1 MNKRTV
7 TIGPVFLVISASVAQ
22 ALQASQKDY
31 PHLPDSTQL
40 EVDMNL
46 LNDQSGVP
54 AVVADNE
61 QNPHKLF
68 LYTPSYS
75 LELDEIEE
83 TKNGYRIKQIEPVNV
98 QMYDRLAQGSL
109 SLSATRWHLCTQEK
123 EIPSG
128 QSSHWQVIEKEWQ
141 LLQEQI
147 EQLREL
153 ARRDAAPV
161 LAHSLLPSQHERY
174 LDLAASLLELTHS
187 LKNETNEV
195 LLSAQQ
201 AAVALLREGKAA
213 NPYLLTVLVDHSYQP
228 YEEATIP
235 LVAGELSS
243 EQEEILQKG
252 LSVPDLLLIH
262 TAPAAEHI
270 KAIAELIHA
279 CSAKKQ
285 HVLLATST
293 EQRLED
299 VLGRLPD
306 ELLSLRLDQ
315 QEDELSTNSTGAR
328 PVKAWAR
335 QMRRQILEKTEAA
348 LPPLSRL
355 VVSKKTIDQWIE
367 RLQRHMATLS
377 DEATKQQVSLLRQ
390 RMSTIEQFI
399 STPFMPTLLELAAAV
414 QQLEENLAQQ
424 KNRLETF
431 NERQKPALGRLFHGV
446 DQLAQGWLKR
456 QQGVVDSLQAEYEA
470 KKRMYQ
476 QAQETMLQIVRDDL
490 EYVWCQQ
497 RIQEIEAEYATALA
511 EATKA
516 ATILQDTVRELVP
529 VQPPL
534 EPFSE
539 LTLQHY
545 LNWYTVTRA
554 LLEQRHDLLQEWR
567 SQLSKYAEIVY
578 PELLRYAD
586 VVGGTYSDIVAA
598 KELTKITYDLV
609 IVEDAGGMV
618 LPDLLPLLVKARRAV
633 LVGNPD
639 QVTPFDKEA
648 VQAVLQTCSDAEQ
661 TPEITIQ
668 LTSSVFAQL
677 WSSPI
682 DAAHTVCPAAPVQEG
697 AEPVEKA
704 EENSAPEE
712 VRVNTSPLPA
722 EEGKEE
728 LPPDQPEEQA
738 VAPDEQSESA
748 RIESARIE
756 EEVI

>member
-1 MNKRTV
+1 LNKRTV
-7 TIGPVFLVISASVAQ
+7 TIGPVFLVISTGSVQ
-22 ALQASQKDY
+22 ALQVSQKDY

-61 QNPHKLF
+61 QNNHKLF

-75 LELDEIEE
+75 LELDEIKD

-123 EIPSG
+123 EIPAN
-128 QSSHWQVIEKEWQ
+128 QSSHWQAVEKEWQ

-153 ARRDAAPV
+153 AQHDTAPV
-161 LAHSLLPSQHERY
+161 LTHPLLPSRHERY
-174 LDLAASLLELTHS
+174 LDLAASLIELTHS
-187 LKNETNEV
+187 LKNETNDA

-201 AAVALLREGKAA
+201 AAVSLLREGKAA
-213 NPYLLTVLVDHSYQP
+213 NPYLLTALVDHSYQS
-228 YEEATIP
+228 YEVATVP
-235 LVAGELSS
+235 LVAEKLSR
-243 EQEEILQKG
+243 EQEEVMQKG
-252 LSVPDLLLIH
+252 LSVPDLLLVH
-262 TAPAAEHI
+262 TVPETEQI
-270 KAIAELIHA
+270 KAIAGLIHA
-279 CSAKKQ
+279 CGVRRQ

-293 EQRLED
+293 PRRLED
-299 VLGRLPD
+299 VLEQLPD
-306 ELLSLRLDQ
+306 GLLSLRLDQ
-315 QEDELSTNSTGAR
+315 QADELSSDSTGTQA
-328 PVKAWAR
+328 VKAWAR
-335 QMRRQILEKTEAA
+335 QMRRQILEKTEAT

-367 RLQRHMATLS
+367 RLQRHIATLS
-377 DEATKQQVSLLRQ
+377 DEVTKQHVPLLHQ

-399 STPFMPTLLELAAAV
+399 STPFLPALAELAAEV
-414 QQLEENLAQQ
+414 KQLEENLAHQ
-424 KNRLETF
+424 KNRLEAV

-456 QQGVVDSLQAEYEA
+456 QQAIVDSLQAEYNA
-470 KKRMYQ
+470 KKQTYE
-476 QAQETMLQIVRDDL
+476 QAQEAMLQVVREDP
-490 EYVWCQQ
+490 EYIWCQQ

-516 ATILQDTVRELVP
+516 ATILQDTLHDLVP

-534 EPFSE
+534 EPINE

-545 LNWYTVTRA
+545 LNWYAVTRA
-554 LLEQRHDLLQEWR
+554 LLEQRYELLQEWR
-567 SQLSKYAEIVY
+567 FQLSKYAEIIY

-586 VVGGTYSDIVAA
+586 VVGGTYTDIGAA
-598 KELTKITYDLV
+598 KELTRIAYDLV

-633 LVGNPD
+633 LVGDPE
-639 QVTPFDKEA
+639 QATPFDQEA
-648 VQAVLQTCSDAEQ
+648 VQAVLQTHSDAEQ
-661 TPEITIQ
+661 TPEITTQ
-668 LTSSVFAQL
+668 LTHSILAQL
-677 WSSPI
+677 WASPI
-682 DAAHTVCPAAPVQEG
+682 DAAHTVRPTASIEEEV
-697 AEPVEKA
+697 EPVV
-704 EENSAPEE
+704 EEEERSASEE
-712 VRVNTSPLPA
+712 GRVNTSPLSD
-722 EEGKEE
+722 EEDKEM
-728 LPPDQPEEQA
+728 LPDEPEERVEASDDQG
-738 VAPDEQSESA
+738 
-748 RIESARIE
+748 ESARIE

>member
-1 MNKRTV
+1 LNKRAV
-7 TIGPVFLVISASVAQ
+7 TIGPVFLVISAGIVQ
-22 ALQASQKDY
+22 ALQVSQKDY

-61 QNPHKLF
+61 QNTHKLF

-83 TKNGYRIKQIEPVNV
+83 TRNGYRIKQIEPVNV

-123 EIPSG
+123 EIPAS
-128 QSSHWQVIEKEWQ
+128 QSSHWLVIEKEWQ
-141 LLQEQI
+141 LLQEQ
-147 EQLREL
+147 LREL
-153 ARRDAAPV
+153 AQRGIAPI
-161 LAHSLLPSQHERY
+161 LTHPLLPPQHERY
-174 LDLAASLLELTHS
+174 LDLAASLIELTHS
-187 LKNETNEV
+187 LKNETDDA

-201 AAVALLREGKAA
+201 AAVALLKEGKAV
-213 NPYLLTVLVDHSYQP
+213 NPYLLTALVDHSYQP
-228 YEEATIP
+228 YKEATIP
-235 LVAGELSS
+235 LVTEKLNS
-243 EQEEILQKG
+243 EQEEVIQKG
-252 LSVPDLLLIH
+252 LSVPDLLLVH
-262 TAPAAEHI
+262 MAPEAEHI
-270 KAIAELIHA
+270 EAIAGLIHA

-285 HVLLATST
+285 HVLLATAT
-293 EQRLED
+293 TQRLEG
-299 VLGRLPD
+299 VLGQLPD

-315 QEDELSTNSTGAR
+315 QADELSSSNTGTR
-328 PVKAWAR
+328 QVKEWAR
-335 QMRRQILEKTEAA
+335 QMRRQILEKTEAV

-367 RLQRHMATLS
+367 RLQRHIATLS
-377 DEATKQQVSLLRQ
+377 DEATKQQVLLLRQ

-399 STPFMPTLLELAAAV
+399 STPFQSTLVELAATI
-414 QQLEENLAQQ
+414 QQLEENLTQQ
-424 KNRLETF
+424 KNKLETF

-446 DQLAQGWLKR
+446 EQLAQGWLKR
-456 QQGVVDSLQAEYEA
+456 QQGAVDSLQAEYNA
-470 KKRMYQ
+470 KKHAYQ
-476 QAQETMLQIVRDDL
+476 QAQEAVLQVVRDDL
-490 EYVWCQQ
+490 EYVWCEQ
-497 RIQEIEAEYATALA
+497 RIQEIEAEHATALA

-529 VQPPL
+529 AQPPL
-534 EPFSE
+534 EPISA
-539 LTLQHY
+539 LALQHY
-545 LNWYTVTRA
+545 LSWYTVTRA

-586 VVGGTYSDIVAA
+586 VVGGTYSDVVAA
-598 KELTKITYDLV
+598 KELTRVEYDLI

-633 LVGNPD
+633 LVGDPE
-639 QVTPFDKEA
+639 QVTQFDQEA
-648 VQAVLQTCSDAEQ
+648 VQAVLQTRSDAEEMQ
-661 TPEITIQ
+661 ELAAQ
-668 LTSSVFAQL
+668 LTHSVFAQL

-682 DAAHTVCPAAPVQEG
+682 DTAHTVRPAAPAQEE
-697 AEPVEKA
+697 AEAVEEV
-704 EENSAPEE
+704 EESSTPEE
-712 VRVNTSPLPA
+712 KRINTSPLTA

-728 LPPDQPEEQA
+728 PHPGQPDEQ
-738 VAPDEQSESA
+738 VALSDEQSEPS
-748 RIESARIE
+748 RIE

>member
-1 MNKRTV
+1 LNKRTV
-7 TIGPVFLVISASVAQ
+7 TIGPVFLVISASIVQ

-61 QNPHKLF
+61 QNTHKLF

-75 LELDEIEE
+75 LALDEIEE
-83 TKNGYRIKQIEPVNV
+83 TRNGYRIKRIEPVNV

-123 EIPSG
+123 EIPAS

-141 LLQEQI
+141 LLQEQ
-147 EQLREL
+147 LREL
-153 ARRDAAPV
+153 AQRGIAPI
-161 LAHSLLPSQHERY
+161 LTHPLLPPQHERY
-174 LDLAASLLELTHS
+174 LDLAASLIELTHS
-187 LKNETNEV
+187 LKNETDDA

-201 AAVALLREGKAA
+201 AAVALLKEGKAA
-213 NPYLLTVLVDHSYQP
+213 NPYLLTALVDHSYQQ

-235 LVAGELSS
+235 LVSEKLSS
-243 EQEEILQKG
+243 EQEEVIQKG
-252 LSVPDLLLIH
+252 LSVPDLLLVH
-262 TAPAAEHI
+262 TAPEAEHI
-270 KAIAELIHA
+270 KGIAGLIHA

-293 EQRLED
+293 TQRLED
-299 VLGRLPD
+299 VLGQLPD

-315 QEDELSTNSTGAR
+315 QADELSSTNTDIRS
-328 PVKAWAR
+328 VKEWAR
-335 QMRRQILEKTEAA
+335 QIRRQILEKTEAA

-367 RLQRHMATLS
+367 RLQRHIATLS
-377 DEATKQQVSLLRQ
+377 DEATKQQVLLLRQ
-390 RMSTIEQFI
+390 RMRTIEQFI
-399 STPFMPTLLELAAAV
+399 STPFQSTLAELAATV
-414 QQLEENLAQQ
+414 QQLEENLTQQ
-424 KNRLETF
+424 KNRLETL

-456 QQGVVDSLQAEYEA
+456 QQGAVDNLQAEYNA
-470 KKRMYQ
+470 KKHAYQ
-476 QAQETMLQIVRDDL
+476 QAQEAMLQVVRDDL
-490 EYVWCQQ
+490 EYVWCEQ

-529 VQPPL
+529 AQPPL
-534 EPFSE
+534 EPINE

-598 KELTKITYDLV
+598 KELTRIEYSLV

-633 LVGNPD
+633 LVGDPEQATQFD
-639 QVTPFDKEA
+639 QEA
-648 VQAVLQTCSDAEQ
+648 VQAVLQIRSDAEEMQ
-661 TPEITIQ
+661 E
-668 LTSSVFAQL
+668 LTAQFTHSVFAQL

-682 DAAHTVCPAAPVQEG
+682 DAAHTVRPAAPVQEE
-697 AEPVEKA
+697 AETVE
-704 EENSAPEE
+704 EEEESRASEE
-712 VRVNTSPLPA
+712 VRVNTSPLPV
-722 EEGKEE
+722 EEEKEE
-728 LPPDQPEEQA
+728 SHPDQPDEQIA
-738 VAPDEQSESA
+738 SSDEQSESA
-748 RIESARIE
+748 RIE

>member
-1 MNKRTV
+1 LNKRTV

-61 QNPHKLF
+61 QNTHKLF

-83 TKNGYRIKQIEPVNV
+83 TNNGYRIKQIEPVNV

-123 EIPSG
+123 EIPAS
-128 QSSHWQVIEKEWQ
+128 QSSHWQVIEKERQ
-141 LLQEQI
+141 LLQAQI
-147 EQLREL
+147 EQLRVL
-153 ARRDAAPV
+153 AQRDAPPI
-161 LAHSLLPSQHERY
+161 LTHSLLPSQHERY
-174 LDLAASLLELTHS
+174 LDLAASLIELTHS
-187 LKNETNEV
+187 LKNETDGT

-213 NPYLLTVLVDHSYQP
+213 NPYLLTALVDHSYQP

-235 LVAGELSS
+235 LIAEKLSS
-243 EQEEILQKG
+243 EQEEVMQKG
-252 LSVPDLLLIH
+252 LSVPDLLLVH
-262 TAPAAEHI
+262 TASETEQI
-270 KAIAELIHA
+270 KAIAGLIHV

-285 HVLLATST
+285 HVLLTTST

-299 VLGRLPD
+299 VLGQLPD
-306 ELLSLRLDQ
+306 GLLSLRLDQ
-315 QEDELSTNSTGAR
+315 QADELSTANPGTR
-328 PVKAWAR
+328 PIKAWAK
-335 QMRRQILEKTEAA
+335 QMRRQILEKTEDV
-348 LPPLSRL
+348 LPQLSRL
-355 VVSKKTIDQWIE
+355 VVSKKTIDQWTE
-367 RLQRHMATLS
+367 RLQRHITSLS
-377 DEATKQQVSLLRQ
+377 NEATKQHVLLLRQ

-399 STPFMPTLLELAAAV
+399 STPLLSTLSELAATV
-414 QQLEENLAQQ
+414 QQLEENLTHQ

-456 QQGVVDSLQAEYEA
+456 QQGVVDSLQAEYDA
-470 KKRMYQ
+470 KKQTYQ
-476 QAQETMLQIVRDDL
+476 QAQEAMLQVVRDDS
-490 EYVWCQQ
+490 EYAWCQQ

-529 VQPPL
+529 AQPPL
-534 EPFSE
+534 EPINE
-539 LTLQHY
+539 LTLQRY
-545 LNWYTVTRA
+545 LNWYSVTRA
-554 LLEQRHDLLQEWR
+554 ILEQRHDLLQEWR
-567 SQLSKYAEIVY
+567 SQLSKYAEIIY

-586 VVGGTYSDIVAA
+586 VVGGTYSNIVAA
-598 KELTKITYDLV
+598 KELTRIEYDLV

-633 LVGNPD
+633 LVGDPE
-639 QVTPFDKEA
+639 QATPFTTEA
-648 VQAVLQTCSDAEQ
+648 VQAVLQTRPDAEQ
-661 TPEITIQ
+661 MTEITTQ

-682 DAAHTVCPAAPVQEG
+682 DAAHTVRPAVPVQE
-697 AEPVEKA
+697 EA
-704 EENSAPEE
+704 EECKGPEE

-722 EEGKEE
+722 EQEKEE
-728 LPPDQPEEQA
+728 PLPEQPDEQ
-738 VAPDEQSESA
+738 VAASDEQSESA
-748 RIESARIE
+748 RIE
-756 EEVI
+756 EEVL